1 MSERK
6 GDWAQTYTGKQFWPL
21 DPLAREIDLKDIAHS
36 LGYQCRFNGH
46 SLQFYSVAQ
55 HSVLVSR
62 LVSREQS
69 LAALFH
75 DAAESY
81 TGDLIRPLKKFLP
94 REFKEIESQIEKQIY
109 LAFGITNVNEEE
121 IKLADN
127 IALMTEMRDVMAKP
141 PVRWN
146 EEGLYQPHPEKIIPL
161 GPDEAGEFF
170 IRRYKELT
178 KASR

>member
-1 MSERK
+1 MTNRK

-21 DPLAREIDLKDIAHS
+21 DPLAKEVDLRDIAHS

-75 DAAESY
+75 DAAEAY
-81 TGDLIRPLKKFLP
+81 TGYLIRPLKKFLP
-94 REFKEIESQIEKQIY
+94 KEFKQMESQIESVIY
-109 LAFGITNVNEEE
+109 DAFKIKNVNEEE

-127 IALMTEMRDVMAKP
+127 IALITEMRDVMAKP
-141 PVRWN
+141 PVKWN
-146 EEGLYQPHPEKIIPL
+146 EEGLYKPHSERIIPL
-161 GPDEAGEFF
+161 GPDEAGQLF
-170 IRRYKELT
+170 IKRYNELR
-178 KASR
+178 KK

>member
-1 MSERK
+1 MTNRK

-21 DPLAREIDLKDIAHS
+21 DPLAREVDLKDIAHS

-46 SLQFYSVAQ
+46 CLQFYSVAQ

-75 DAAESY
+75 DAAEAY

-94 REFKEIESQIEKQIY
+94 KEFKQMESQIELAIY
-109 LAFGITNVNEEE
+109 EAFEIKNVNEEE

-141 PVRWN
+141 PVKWN
-146 EEGLYQPHPEKIIPL
+146 EDGLYKPHSERIIPL
-161 GPDEAGEFF
+161 GPDEAEQLF
-170 IRRYKELT
+170 IKRYNELR
-178 KASR
+178 KK

>member
-1 MSERK
+1 MTNRK

-21 DPLAREIDLKDIAHS
+21 DPLAKEVDLRDIAHS

-75 DAAESY
+75 DAAEAY

-94 REFKEIESQIEKQIY
+94 KEFKQMESQIESVIY
-109 LAFGITNVNEEE
+109 DAFKIKNVNEEE

-127 IALMTEMRDVMAKP
+127 IALITEMRDVMAKP
-141 PVRWN
+141 PVKWN
-146 EEGLYQPHPEKIIPL
+146 EEGLYKPHSERIIPL
-161 GPDEAGEFF
+161 GPDEAGQLF
-170 IRRYKELT
+170 IKRYNKLR
-178 KASR
+178 KK